1 MPIGRYHRP
10 PFEEVLTA
18 WKDVLKQNGFSTD
31 VVWILEENLCF
42 ENDPRTPAGVKL
54 GYQTSFT
61 PQPADAA
68 KVTYHHFAEM
78 EARMVFYRLGE
89 SGGKSICIQ
98 LCDPWFEP
106 KEENEGYQRRD
117 QWLLSFYPGQREQIE
132 EVTDPQRWK
141 ERVIRGRPLRDR

>member
-1 MPIGRYHRP
+1 M
-10 PFEEVLTA
+10 
-18 WKDVLKQNGFSTD
+18 D
-31 VVWILEENLCF
+31 
-42 ENDPRTPAGVKL
+42 
-54 GYQTSFT
+54 
-61 PQPADAA
+61 
-68 KVTYHHFAEM
+68 
-78 EARMVFYRLGE
+78 ARMVFYRLGE

-141 ERVIRGRPLRDR
+141 ERMVRGRPLSAVDFCMTLSALRELKAHGRVLTPDERFGLKILRAMQV